1 MYIYVDE
8 FYNNLN
14 KKTGKSSIELIIN
27 TINNLKKV
35 NKKLIYSEKIIYF
48 IIYLSK
54 HNCKFKLINKIINK
68 IYTKISYRLSIFLFT
83 SIRQRWNKIINLA
96 LINNVEESI
105 INYFFELYEL
115 YLNKENCN
123 NMNFKIIQAK
133 NILGINI
140 KNNRQLRKYFNL
152 NIYHTMYYIDII
164 FSQLHLKYLSLNYIY
179 DINL

>member
-1 MYIYVDE
+1 
-8 FYNNLN
+8 
-14 KKTGKSSIELIIN
+14 
-27 TINNLKKV
+27 V

-54 HNCKFKLINKIINK
+54 HNCKFKLINNIINK
-68 IYTKISYRLSIFLFT
+68 IYTKISYRLSVFLFT
-83 SIRQRWNKIINLA
+83 SIRQRWKKIINLA
-96 LINNVEESI
+96 LINNVNESI
-105 INYFFELYEL
+105 MNYFFELYEL

-123 NMNFKIIQAK
+123 NINFKIIQAK

>member
-14 KKTGKSSIELIIN
+14 KKTDKLSIGLIKN
-27 TINNLKKV
+27 TIYNLKKV

-54 HNCKFKLINKIINK
+54 YNCKFKLINNIINK

-105 INYFFELYEL
+105 INYFFKLYEL

-164 FSQLHLKYLSLNYIY
+164 FSQLNLKYLSLNYIY

>member
-14 KKTGKSSIELIIN
+14 KKTSKLSIELIKN
-27 TINNLKKV
+27 TVNNLKKV
-35 NKKLIYSEKIIYF
+35 NKNFIYSEKIIYF

-54 HNCKFKLINKIINK
+54 HNCKFKLINHIINK
-68 IYTKISYRLSIFLFT
+68 IYTKISCRLSVFLFT
-83 SIRQRWNKIINLA
+83 SIRNRWIKIINLA
-96 LINNVEESI
+96 LLNNVEKSI

-115 YLNKENCN
+115 YLNKEKCN
-123 NMNFKIIQAK
+123 NMNFKKIQAK
-133 NILGINI
+133 YILGINI

-152 NIYHTMYYIDII
+152 NIYHTIYYIDII

>member
-14 KKTGKSSIELIIN
+14 KKTDKLSIGLIKN
-27 TINNLKKV
+27 TIHNLKKV
-35 NKKLIYSEKIIYF
+35 NKNLIYSEKIIYF

-54 HNCKFKLINKIINK
+54 HNCKFKLINNIINK
-68 IYTKISYRLSIFLFT
+68 IYTKISYKLSIFLFT

-123 NMNFKIIQAK
+123 NMNFKKIQAK

-140 KNNRQLRKYFNL
+140 KNNRQIRKYFNL

-164 FSQLHLKYLSLNYIY
+164 FFQLNLKYLSLNYIY

>member
-14 KKTGKSSIELIIN
+14 NKKGKLSIELIKN
-27 TINNLKKV
+27 TIYNLKKV
-35 NKKLIYSEKIIYF
+35 NKKIIYSNKIIYF
-48 IIYLSK
+48 IIYLNK
-54 HNCKFKLINKIINK
+54 HDCKFKLINNIINK
-68 IYTKISYRLSIFLFT
+68 IYTKISYKLSIFLFR
-83 SIRQRWNKIINLA
+83 SIRERWRKIINLA

-123 NMNFKIIQAK
+123 NMDFKIIQAK

-140 KNNRQLRKYFNL
+140 KNNRQIRKYFNL
-152 NIYHTMYYIDII
+152 NIYHTIYYIDII
-164 FSQLHLKYLSLNYIY
+164 FSQLNLKYLSLNYIY

>member
-14 KKTGKSSIELIIN
+14 KKTDKLSIGLIKN
-27 TINNLKKV
+27 TIHNLKKV
-35 NKKLIYSEKIIYF
+35 NKNLIYSEKIIYF

-54 HNCKFKLINKIINK
+54 HNCKFKLINNIINK
-68 IYTKISYRLSIFLFT
+68 IYTKISYKLSIFLFT

-123 NMNFKIIQAK
+123 NMNFKKIQAK

-140 KNNRQLRKYFNL
+140 KNNRQIRKYFNL

-164 FSQLHLKYLSLNYIY
+164 FSQLNLKYLSLNYIY

>member
-14 KKTGKSSIELIIN
+14 KKTNKLSIEIIKN
-27 TINNLKKV
+27 TVDNLKKI
-35 NKKLIYSEKIIYF
+35 NKKFIYSEKIIYF

-54 HNCKFKLINKIINK
+54 HNCKFKLINNIINK
-68 IYTKISYRLSIFLFT
+68 IYKKISYRLSVFLFT
-83 SIRQRWNKIINLA
+83 SIRNRWVKIINLA
-96 LINNVEESI
+96 LQNNVEESI

-123 NMNFKIIQAK
+123 NIKFKIIQAK

-140 KNNRQLRKYFNL
+140 KNNRQIRKYFNL
-152 NIYHTMYYIDII
+152 NIHHTIYYIDII
-164 FSQLHLKYLSLNYIY
+164 FSQLNLKYLSINYIY